1 MTVVVANSRSS
12 ALDILLV
19 TNERPRSRVSPVAT
33 ARRPVESVPARR
45 QVTDSTA
52 RRQCR
57 HLTTG
62 SGIRSCPSSLD
73 DGQWI
78 QFHHL

>member
-52 RRQCR
+52 RRQV
-57 HLTTG
+57 TTG

-73 DGQWI
+73 DGQWNP
-78 QFHHL
+78 FLPVVT